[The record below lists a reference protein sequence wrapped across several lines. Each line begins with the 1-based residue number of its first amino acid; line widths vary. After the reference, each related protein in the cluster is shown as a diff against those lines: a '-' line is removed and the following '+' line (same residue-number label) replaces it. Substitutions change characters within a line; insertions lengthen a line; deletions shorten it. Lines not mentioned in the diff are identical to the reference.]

1 VAGATDPL
9 AIPRLVG
16 TDARSPGAAAVR
28 TVSLTTMDGGGVT
41 VPAVGKPTAV
51 YFFSASCGTCIGGAR
66 ALGVAQ
72 RSVGDAA
79 YVMVGVDRN
88 DRPEWV
94 REFLAVA
101 GHPDAA
107 VVLDLDGR
115 VAGAYRVTQLSTAVV
130 LDRDGREVY
139 RGVEPSSADLMT
151 ALRRAA
157 EA

>member
-1 VAGATDPL
+1 MWG
-9 AIPRLVG
+9 R
-16 TDARSPGAAAVR
+16 
-28 TVSLTTMDGGGVT
+28 VT
-41 VPAVGKPTAV
+41 IPAVGKPTAV

-66 ALGVAQ
+66 ALGAAQ
-72 RSVGDAA
+72 RSIGDAA
-79 YVMVGVDRN
+79 YVMVGVDPN

-94 REFLAVA
+94 RQFLAVA
-101 GHPDAA
+101 GNPEAA

-115 VAGAYRVTQLSTAVV
+115 VTGAFRVTQLSTAVV

-139 RGVEPSSADLMT
+139 RGVEPSSAELVT